1 MEATVTPRPAKRG
14 LVRRKPDYIPP
25 SRYTLRAAA
34 SDGDALTRLSF
45 LILGAG
51 NIARKQIVKGLLF
64 LAVEIA
70 YIVYMATVGVSS
82 LGTLVSLGSRTQSR
96 QKIDGYWYYD
106 AGDNSV
112 LLLTAGVATV
122 FITVLFVVFWSYAV
136 RSAYKAQVLQRETG
150 AAPTLLD
157 DWRNLTDRNAQV
169 SMMFLPVAGILV
181 FTVLP
186 TLIMICIAFTS
197 YDSDHVLLFDWVG
210 FKNFGSLFA
219 ETGAVTADQFVRVL
233 GWTLIWAIFATF
245 LNFFFGLFLAMI
257 INRKTTHFKGM
268 WRSIFSLSMAVP
280 QFVSL
285 LAINQMLQPEGAI
298 NSTLESWGWITDP
311 LPFFTDPTW
320 ARVTVIVVNLWIGIP
335 FTIMQITG
343 ILQNIPADQ
352 YEAARIDG
360 ANWWQTFTRIT
371 MPYLVFVL
379 TPYLITT
386 FTGNV
391 NNFNVIYLLSGGNPT
406 AVGDTAGSTDLLIT
420 WLYKLT
426 VDQGDYNLGGVIG
439 IFTFVVLAIVSL
451 ITYRSSG
458 SYKNEGG
465 FR

>member
-1 MEATVTPRPAKRG
+1 METTVSPRATRRGKGRRPAGR
-14 LVRRKPDYIPP
+14 ITP

-34 SDGDALTRLSF
+34 SSGDAFTRLSF
-45 LILGAG
+45 LVLGAG
-51 NIARKQIVKGLLF
+51 NLARRQIAKGLLF

-70 YIVYMATVGVSS
+70 YLAYMAVSGVPS
-82 LGTLVSLGSRTQSR
+82 LTTLATLGSRTQTR
-96 QKIDGYWYYD
+96 QKIDGYWHYD
-106 AGDNSV
+106 PGDNSV
-112 LLLTAGVATV
+112 LLMVYGVATV
-122 FITVLFVVFWSYAV
+122 FITVLFAIFWSYAV
-136 RSAYKAQVLQRETG
+136 RSAYKAQLLAAETG
-150 AAPTLLD
+150 GAPGFGD
-157 DWRNLTDRNAQV
+157 DLRDITDRNAQI
-169 SMMFLPVAGILV
+169 SFMSLPVLGILA

-186 TLIMICIAFTS
+186 TLIMMCIAFTD

-210 FKNFGSLFA
+210 LRNFTQLFSD
-219 ETGAVTADQFVRVL
+219 TGEINAAQFAGVL
-233 GWTLIWAIFATF
+233 TWTLVWAFFATF
-245 LNFFFGLFLAMI
+245 LNFFLGLFLAMV
-257 INRKTTHFKGM
+257 INRRTTRLKGF
-268 WRSIFSLSMAVP
+268 WRAIFSLSIAVP

-285 LAINQMLQPEGAI
+285 LVINQMLQPEGAI
-298 NSTLESWGWITDP
+298 NRLLASWGWIDAP
-311 LPFFTDPTW
+311 LPFFTDTTW

-352 YEAARIDG
+352 YEAARLDG
-360 ANWWQTFTRIT
+360 ANWWQVFTRIT

-391 NNFNVIYLLSGGNPT
+391 NNFNVIYLLSGGSPT
-406 AVGDTAGSTDLLIT
+406 PVGDTAGKTDLLIT

-426 VDQGDYNLGGVIG
+426 VDRGDYNLGAVIG
-439 IFTFVVLAIVSL
+439 IFTFITLAAVSL
-451 ITYRSSG
+451 ITYRSSA

>member
-1 MEATVTPRPAKRG
+1 MPRAAKRAPR
-14 LVRRKPDYIPP
+14 RRKADYIPP

-34 SDGDALTRLSF
+34 THGDALTRLSF
-45 LILGAG
+45 LVLGAG
-51 NIARKQIVKGLLF
+51 NLARKQVAKGLVF
-64 LAVEIA
+64 LAIEVAYIA
-70 YIVYMATVGVSS
+70 YMVTVGGPALAM
-82 LGTLVSLGSRTQSR
+82 LGSLGSRTQTK
-96 QKIDGYWYYD
+96 QKIDGYWHYD

-112 LLLTAGVATV
+112 LLMVYGVAAV
-122 FITVLFVVFWSYAV
+122 FITVLFLVFWSYAV
-136 RSAYKAQVLQRETG
+136 RSAYKAQVLARETG
-150 AAPTLLD
+150 KAPTFIEDLK
-157 DWRNLTDRNAQV
+157 NITDCNAQV
-169 SMMFLPVAGILV
+169 TFMALPVAGILV

-186 TLIMICIAFTS
+186 TLIMMCIAFTN
-197 YDSDHVLLFDWVG
+197 YDPDHVLLFDWVG
-210 FKNFGSLFA
+210 FKNFTQLFSATGEINAAQFGS
-219 ETGAVTADQFVRVL
+219 VL
-233 GWTLIWAIFATF
+233 AWTLIWAFFATF
-245 LNFFFGLFLAMI
+245 LNFFLGLFLAMI
-257 INRKTTHFKGM
+257 INRRTTRLKGF
-268 WRSIFSLSMAVP
+268 WRAAFSLSIAVP

-285 LAINQMLQPEGAI
+285 LVINQMLQPEGAI
-298 NSTLESWGWITDP
+298 NRLLMSWGWVDSP
-311 LPFFTDPTW
+311 LPFFTDTMW

-343 ILQNIPADQ
+343 ILQNIPAEQ
-352 YEAARIDG
+352 YEAATIDG

-406 AVGDTAGSTDLLIT
+406 PVGDTAGKTDLLIT

-426 VDQGDYNLGGVIG
+426 VDRGDYNLGAVIG
-439 IFTFVVLAIVSL
+439 IFTFVTLAVVSL
-451 ITYRSSG
+451 ITYRSSA